1 MEEVSKIFDEIK
13 KKSHKSKEEIEKDL
27 NKVIHVTHNSL
38 NSALAKGEKV

>member
-27 NKVIHVTHNSL
+27 NKVIQVAHNSL
-38 NSALAKGEKV
+38 NSALAKEKRV